1 MLPAAAAAETVVPPG
16 NSAATQYTEAF
27 PTSGGNAKTNSGING
42 DASPAKV
49 LGSGNAKKLESKG
62 QVGHEVADLAAET
75 APAQVTSE
83 GGSSAKPAPARQ
95 AKAGGHKKGDSSAS
109 GGVAGGGKPQ
119 GGGGAGAEGAGSGAS
134 AGSGSSGFGEVLSQA
149 TGSGSGQ
156 LGLFLPLIV
165 IGTLIWSLNFLWRQ
179 RRQAG

>member
-1 MLPAAAAAETVVPPG
+1 MLPAVAAAETVVPPG

-27 PTSGGNAKTNSGING
+27 PTSGGNTKTNSGING

-75 APAQVTSE
+75 APVQVSSE
-83 GGSSAKPAPARQ
+83 QSPATKPT
-95 AKAGGHKKGDSSAS
+95 GGHHGS
-109 GGVAGGGKPQ
+109 GGVNAVKPPS
-119 GGGGAGAEGAGSGAS
+119 GGGAGAQGGDGGVS
-134 AGSGSSGFGEVLSQA
+134 AGDGSSGFGEVLAQA
-149 TGSGSGQ
+149 TGSSSGQ
-156 LGLFLPLIV
+156 LGLFLPLII
-165 IGTLIWSLNFLWRQ
+165 IGTVIWSLNFLWRQ

>member
-1 MLPAAAAAETVVPPG
+1 MMLPAVAAAEEVVPPG

-75 APAQVTSE
+75 APTPVSAETSPATKPSAGHPAK
-83 GGSSAKPAPARQ
+83 GGTGNVHAKSGSNGSG
-95 AKAGGHKKGDSSAS
+95 AKQ
-109 GGVAGGGKPQ
+109 PP
-119 GGGGAGAEGAGSGAS
+119 GGGGSQAADGGVS
-134 AGSGSSGFGEVLSQA
+134 AGSGSSGFGEVLAQA
-149 TGSGSGQ
+149 TGSSSGQ
-156 LGLFLPLIV
+156 LGLFLPLII
-165 IGTLIWSLNFLWRQ
+165 IGTVIWSLNFLRRQ
-179 RRQAG
+179 RRQVG